1 MPVHNPPITH
11 AAVTFGDHVDH
22 LLILTGQVLTVPVVD
37 KNKFYGGPT
46 ADPAAVAEFRTL
58 VAGDIP
64 NNHVAVTVTAPIG
77 MTGQA
82 LSLLNDSAGTITEID
97 TGALAN
103 SDTVVPTSKA
113 VTTAIAAAG
122 GHNPVTVSAPLA
134 KDAGQAL
141 SMVNDVA
148 AAITEVDTGA
158 LANSDTVIPTSKAVT
173 TALAAV
179 SPLVW
184 SLVTGATNAVKN
196 NGYLCNTTG
205 GAFELTLPGAPSA
218 GDTIGIADGAGT
230 FDTLNLTVGRNA
242 LNIMGVA
249 ENMIVAEKNVA
260 FSLVYAS
267 AALGWRIAT

>member
-1 MPVHNPPITH
+1 
-11 AAVTFGDHVDH
+11 
-22 LLILTGQVLTVPVVD
+22 
-37 KNKFYGGPT
+37 
-46 ADPAAVAEFRTL
+46 
-58 VAGDIP
+58 
-64 NNHVAVTVTAPIG
+64 
-77 MTGQA
+77 
-82 LSLLNDSAGTITEID
+82 
-97 TGALAN
+97 
-103 SDTVVPTSKA
+103 
-113 VTTAIAAAG
+113 
-122 GHNPVTVSAPLA
+122 
-134 KDAGQAL
+134 
-141 SMVNDVA
+141 MVNDVA